1 MCSALHFPSVL
12 SNITQMG
19 NYNNKYAKKPH
30 PKTERIAVR
39 VTQDQKRTWQGA
51 ANLEGMTLS
60 KWMAERV
67 EQSISQVPT
76 PADPVQIM

>member
-1 MCSALHFPSVL
+1 
-12 SNITQMG
+12 MG

-39 VTQDQKRTWQGA
+39 VTQDQKITWQGA

-60 KWMAERV
+60 KWIAEQI